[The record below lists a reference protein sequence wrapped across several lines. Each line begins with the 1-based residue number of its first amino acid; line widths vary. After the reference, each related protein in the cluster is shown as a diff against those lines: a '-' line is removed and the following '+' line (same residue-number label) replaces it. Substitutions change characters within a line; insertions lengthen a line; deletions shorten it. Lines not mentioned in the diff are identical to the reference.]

1 MISITKRYFHQLFGY
16 VDLAVDFSQE
26 NNEYTVYT
34 CKDDLDIILTLV
46 HVFRSRF
53 IVEFGVQAGLTAK
66 ILLTQFSHIQQ
77 YEGVDITKG
86 GTVPLAHQQNEIPS
100 NAGRHAMDDNRFH
113 LTLRPRGTR
122 DLSPQKLRGAD
133 FIFIDGDHSASG
145 VAYDTEPVSYTH
157 LDVYKRQVKHI
168 QFSDGNFHIASQS
181 GRNWFNRFY
190 TINKNKRLQV
200 SYSCYMRANEIV
212 AAPDLIS
219 LFCEIGLNRLFI
231 GIESLVQS
239 DLDFY
244 HKDITVEE
252 NIKALDIVEP
262 VSYTHLD
269 VYKRQ
274 EHSGTICNNTFLHI

>member
-66 ILLTQFSHIQQ
+66 IVLTQFSHIQQ

-145 VAYDTEPVSYTH
+145 VAYDTELAYSILRGRGIVCWHDYGTESGVTQF
-157 LDVYKRQVKHI
+157 LDGLDTYQPQICHVLHTSVC
-168 QFSDGNFHIASQS
+168 FHIFTGLQA
-181 GRNWFNRFY
+181 NRF
-190 TINKNKRLQV
+190 NK
-200 SYSCYMRANEIV
+200 
-212 AAPDLIS
+212 
-219 LFCEIGLNRLFI
+219 
-231 GIESLVQS
+231 
-239 DLDFY
+239 
-244 HKDITVEE
+244 
-252 NIKALDIVEP
+252 
-262 VSYTHLD
+262 
-269 VYKRQ
+269 
-274 EHSGTICNNTFLHI
+274 